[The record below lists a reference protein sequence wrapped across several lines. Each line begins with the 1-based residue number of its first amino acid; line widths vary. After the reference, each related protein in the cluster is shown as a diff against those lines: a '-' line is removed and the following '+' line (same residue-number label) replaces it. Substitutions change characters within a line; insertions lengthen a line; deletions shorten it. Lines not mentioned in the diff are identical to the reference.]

1 MLVPKPMS
9 KLHPSKIFLFVLIL
23 LAFTLTH
30 FAQTPR
36 EGHKTEELPSSEIP
50 GPPDGMTIQEWNR
63 TAVKDPNHLLD
74 GPQASEAPP
83 KPTAEERR
91 GIYSDGPGVESVQDD
106 PAVVRVYPVQT
117 LVNHAT
123 VIQVPG
129 TVSKA
134 WCGDLQGWTLEGEAG
149 YVSVKPLA
157 ANLSTNLHVLMA
169 DGRME
174 NFRLSSAASGAYT
187 DVFQV
192 KTPAVYRPD
201 PGQDRKAQEAKRK
214 QELDAEV
221 AQKLHEEVTQAREE
235 WIRQYAGKTFFDY
248 AIEQGRSF
256 KVEGVFNDE
265 RFTYFRVRGDE
276 KPTLFL
282 ETRQGHF
289 PFFRWVRELVN
300 FNVTGGDFYRVQ
312 KLLEPG
318 QRFVLKL
325 RKEEVTI
332 TRKGRPR

>member
-1 MLVPKPMS
+1 MRPDRILA
-9 KLHPSKIFLFVLIL
+9 FFFIL
-23 LAFTLTH
+23 LAFSLIG
-30 FAQTPR
+30 FAQAPN
-36 EGHKTEELPSSEIP
+36 EGHKTEDFPSSEMPTPP
-50 GPPDGMTIQEWNR
+50 GPPDGMSMQEWNR
-63 TAVKDPNHLLD
+63 TAVKDPKGLL
-74 GPQASEAPP
+74 ASSEAPP
-83 KPTAEERR
+83 KPTAEEKR
-91 GIYSDGPGVESVQDD
+91 GVYSEGPGVESVQDD
-106 PAVVRVYPVQT
+106 PTVVRVYPLQT

-123 VIQVPG
+123 LIQVPG

-134 WCGDLQGWTLEGEAG
+134 WCGDLQGWTLEGEAN

-157 ANLSTNLHVLMA
+157 ADLSTNLHVLTA

-174 NFRLSSAASGAYT
+174 NFRLTSAASGAYT

-192 KTPAVYRPD
+192 KAPAVYQPN
-201 PGQDRKAQEAKRK
+201 PSQALEGQEAKLRK
-214 QELDAEV
+214 QLDAEY
-221 AQKLHEEVTQAREE
+221 AKKLQDEASQARQE
-235 WIRQYAGKTFFDY
+235 WIRQYAGRTFFDY

-256 KVEGVFNDE
+256 RVEGVFNDE
-265 RFTYFRVRGDE
+265 SFTYFRVRGDE

-289 PFFRWVRELVN
+289 PFYRWVRELVN

-318 QRFVLKL
+318 QRFALKL

-332 TRKGRPR
+332 TRKGDPR